1 MKVVNR
7 LRTGDVVQERQERA
21 DKGEAG
27 RWVRRTVVLTSQQA
41 AWLEERA
48 RRDHSSVSAV
58 VRRAVDALAVYLERF

>member
-1 MKVVNR
+1 VKVVNR
-7 LRTGDVVQERQERA
+7 LRTDVVQERQERQ
-21 DKGEAG
+21 EHAG
-27 RWVRRTVVLTSQQA
+27 RWVRRTVVLLPEQA

>member
-1 MKVVNR
+1 MVKVVNR
-7 LRTGDVVQERQERA
+7 LRTDVVQERQEH
-21 DKGEAG
+21 AG